1 MSSNYLKGQADWLKL
16 LGVTIFPGINLRA
29 LSSLKDSSRYVHIFP
44 FSVIMT
50 HNPASSF
57 NHTNLKIV
65 KELLID
71 WFITNLIGPRLSF
84 ESPGCFYFTH
94 LQSNELSFSLCV
106 CVCACVCVCV
116 LSSLFTLPWLISLS
130 HLWRLFWRTSC
141 RQLIEK
147 KTIGRENDGNF
158 LRKYPSL
165 PFSLFLSLSFSPF
178 WRIFETSKAR
188 K

>member
-116 LSSLFTLPWLISLS
+116 
-130 HLWRLFWRTSC
+130 
-141 RQLIEK
+141 K
-147 KTIGRENDGNF
+147 
-158 LRKYPSL
+158 
-165 PFSLFLSLSFSPF
+165 LSFHFAMIDQPVAFVASLLTYIVP
-178 WRIFETSKAR
+178 TVDR
-188 K
+188 KKNYW